1 MGNTEGRLSAKDEKI
16 LQDCA
21 NKSQLTYDE
30 LKLEYQSWLKRHPNG
45 TVDRKDFLKIL
56 TQIIPLYSK
65 DDLKAAAN
73 HVFRVFDNDNN
84 GKITFQEFMLVY
96 NILAFGETEEVL
108 GRMFLIFDME
118 FNGTISKREMR
129 KVIKDLSVL
138 FNGRME
144 GHESE
149 NVFDEMDEN
158 KDDRITKEEF
168 VKSIQEG
175 NKYGQNLASRL
186 VLLYNARK

>member
-1 MGNTEGRLSAKDEKI
+1 MGNSDGKLSAKDEGI
-16 LQDCA
+16 LRECA
-21 NKSQLTYDE
+21 NKSKLTFEE
-30 LKLEYQSWLKRHPNG
+30 LKAEYDLWQEKHPSG
-45 TVDRKDFLKIL
+45 SVEKKDFLNIL
-56 TQIIPLYSK
+56 TRIIPNYSK

-84 GKITFQEFMLVY
+84 GKITFEEFMLVY
-96 NILAFGETEEVL
+96 NILAFGEIEEVL
-108 GRMFLIFDME
+108 GRMFLIFDVE
-118 FNGTISKREMR
+118 LNGTISKREMR
-129 KVIKDLSVL
+129 RVIKDLSVL
-138 FNGRME
+138 YGGIIEN
-144 GHESE
+144 HESE

-175 NKYGQNLASRL
+175 NRYGQNLAARL